1 MSTPT
6 PTPPVEPPV
15 TPSAAELPTPKTVP
29 TGTAAKAPLP
39 AHLSALE
46 HTGIPRSVLTWKPR
60 LPSRNWTIFLTI
72 VGSLSYLYYD
82 DRKQC
87 KELKQSY
94 LDKVRHLSEQ
104 PMENSLGQPR
114 RVKVYSARW
123 PEDDDAERGMKH
135 FRRYV
140 KVSGHH

>member
-1 MSTPT
+1 MSTPET
-6 PTPPVEPPV
+6 P
-15 TPSAAELPTPKTVP
+15 PSAAQPAPAAPGAVPK
-29 TGTAAKAPLP
+29 GTAAPTPLP

-72 VGSLSYLYYD
+72 VGSLTYLYYD

-94 LDKVRHLSEQ
+94 LDRVRHLSQQ
-104 PMENSLGQPR
+104 PMENSLGEPR
-114 RVKVYSARW
+114 RVHVYSARW
-123 PEDDDAERGMKH
+123 PEDEDADRGMKH

-140 KVSGHH
+140 KVSVLERLL